1 MKIDSDKLFDCLDG
15 AEPEQ
20 LPMLTDTEK
29 ERIYRMSENKFKN
42 NDIHEEK
49 DNGMTVSGVERYSRP
64 VWKRR
69 LASLAAALVLTF
81 STGTGVYFLQH
92 GNPAGSDVP
101 STSSDAASTENTTES
116 SSAEDSEAMALARLH
131 SDTFLELQKLCCLSY
146 YDENDTVL
154 LDVKTSDQN
163 QTVERRF
170 GRVTKADYS
179 TPAEKLWTAKSFE
192 ELKEYSLYDSA
203 YFENEYGIV
212 FGGRFLN
219 NTVEGEPL
227 SSAYEPVFIE
237 YNDAIYANID
247 WFATADVDEVGFFS
261 GEPEIIAQYENEISF
276 NRVLSSDTNEDRII
290 NFALRKCDDG
300 VWRTFGIGPV
310 EEGDDTPSELT
321 QETAEALFTSYN
333 RIVDA
338 LESPEYTD
346 TDRSIRYNAILGSN
360 KENVSYTYAPF
371 THPEYHSGEQFE
383 QDVLMTFS
391 EDCREKTFP
400 AHIYISKDFGEYS
413 DGSTWNDNDG
423 TDISS
428 IKDSPLGK
436 IFIIRN
442 GELYRIDASP
452 FLPYYYKDRQP
463 EVTILGQNGKTAEIE
478 IKGEPASN
486 ESWLQPF
493 DVTFGLVWEGGNW
506 VINTITPAEGEE
518 R

>member
-20 LPMLTDTEK
+20 LPLLTDTEK
-29 ERIYRMSENKFKN
+29 ERIYTMSENKFRN
-42 NDIHEEK
+42 TDINEEH
-49 DNGMTVSGVERYSRP
+49 DSGTTVSGVERYSRP

-69 LASLAAALVLTF
+69 LSAVAAAAVILL
-81 STGTGVYFLQH
+81 GTGGGVYLLKN
-92 GNPAGSDVP
+92 GNFAGTEQTAPTTDAVDATEAAATDSPAAEEVLDV
-101 STSSDAASTENTTES
+101 
-116 SSAEDSEAMALARLH
+116 MALAKERSNAYADLLNYVNI
-131 SDTFLELQKLCCLSY
+131 SSA
-146 YDENDTVL
+146 DENDTIELGADIDGTAYSRTYARVIPPADAGYPSL
-154 LDVKTSDQN
+154 WSANTIEEIKQYVGIDDKLFEQECGKYFAIRNDGLSEDDIARADGAYLRFVEHNGAMYCDVTAGACDD
-163 QTVERRF
+163 VEK
-170 GRVTKADYS
+170 V
-179 TPAEKLWTAKSFE
+179 SFT
-192 ELKEYSLYDSA
+192 D
-203 YFENEYGIV
+203 
-212 FGGRFLN
+212 
-219 NTVEGEPL
+219 
-227 SSAYEPVFIE
+227 
-237 YNDAIYANID
+237 
-247 WFATADVDEVGFFS
+247 
-261 GEPEIIAQYENEISF
+261 EPEIIAQYENEISF

-400 AHIYISKDFGEYS
+400 TNIYSNNDYGDVPYGE
-413 DGSTWNDNDG
+413 TWTDNDG
-423 TDISS
+423 KNPEKLINAP
-428 IKDSPLGK
+428 IGK
-436 IFIIRN
+436 VFIIRN

-478 IKGEPASN
+478 VKGEPAAN
-486 ESWLQPF
+486 GSWLQPF

>member
-1 MKIDSDKLFDCLDG
+1 MKIDSDKLFDCLGD

-20 LPMLTDTEK
+20 LPLLTDTEK
-29 ERIYRMSENKFKN
+29 ERIYTMSENKFKN

-69 LASLAAALVLTF
+69 LSAVAAAAVILL
-81 STGTGVYFLQH
+81 GTGGGVYLLKN
-92 GNPAGSDVP
+92 GNFSGTEQTAPTTDAVDATEAAATDSPAAEEVLDV
-101 STSSDAASTENTTES
+101 
-116 SSAEDSEAMALARLH
+116 MALAKERSNAYADLLNYVNI
-131 SDTFLELQKLCCLSY
+131 SSA
-146 YDENDTVL
+146 DENDTIELGADIDGTAYSRTYARVIPPADAGYPSL
-154 LDVKTSDQN
+154 WSANTIEEIKQYVGIDDKLFEQECGKYFAIRNDGLSEDDIARADGAYLRFVEHNGAMYCDVTAGACDD
-163 QTVERRF
+163 VEK
-170 GRVTKADYS
+170 V
-179 TPAEKLWTAKSFE
+179 SFT
-192 ELKEYSLYDSA
+192 D
-203 YFENEYGIV
+203 
-212 FGGRFLN
+212 
-219 NTVEGEPL
+219 
-227 SSAYEPVFIE
+227 
-237 YNDAIYANID
+237 
-247 WFATADVDEVGFFS
+247 
-261 GEPEIIAQYENEISF
+261 EPEIIAQYENEISF

-400 AHIYISKDFGEYS
+400 TNIYSNNDYGDVPYGE
-413 DGSTWNDNDG
+413 TWTDNDG
-423 TDISS
+423 KNPEKLLNLPI
-428 IKDSPLGK
+428 GK

-478 IKGEPASN
+478 VKGEPAAN
-486 ESWLQPF
+486 GSWLQPF